1 MKSFRILNLPVML
14 LGFGAALILSPACKA
29 QESSPD
35 HFTDTG
41 VQDVYQPAPAKPAAA
56 AKTKAAMTVAQA
68 EKQQGHLAASLQNA
82 STRNSSS
89 AAQPNAVA
97 VADKRKVV
105 ARKQEKP

>member
-1 MKSFRILNLPVML
+1 MKSFRMLNLPVML

-56 AKTKAAMTVAQA
+56 KTKAATTVAQA
-68 EKQQGHLAASLQNA
+68 QKQQGHSAASLQNA

-97 VADKRKVV
+97 VADKRKVA